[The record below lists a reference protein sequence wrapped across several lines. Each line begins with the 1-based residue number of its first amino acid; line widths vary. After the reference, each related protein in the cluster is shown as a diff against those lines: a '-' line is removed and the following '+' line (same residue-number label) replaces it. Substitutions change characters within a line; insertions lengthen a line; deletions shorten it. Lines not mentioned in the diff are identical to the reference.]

1 MCGNK
6 NLTKDDHPHQT
17 VNKKI
22 KKFHTR
28 HTPQKTKTTKPK
40 NKRPSHHHDKRHTNR
55 VTNNTRTE

>member
-1 MCGNK
+1 MCDNK
-6 NLTKDDHPHQT
+6 NLAKDDHPPGT

-40 NKRPSHHHDKRHTNR
+40 KQAPITPP
-55 VTNNTRTE
+55 